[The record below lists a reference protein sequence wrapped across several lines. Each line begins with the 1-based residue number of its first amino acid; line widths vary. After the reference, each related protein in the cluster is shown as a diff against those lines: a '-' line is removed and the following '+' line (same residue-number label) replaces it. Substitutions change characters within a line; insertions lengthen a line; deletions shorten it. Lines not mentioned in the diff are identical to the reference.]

1 MGCVG
6 LDILALC
13 ILALSRWCHWYFL
26 KKHDLLW
33 LNLEFDLELD
43 AQDLIIIVWITFIFP
58 ISGIK
63 TWRKA
68 VKHNRKLFID
78 NQKAIVVTNIL
89 LYKGEQNYEKE
100 IDDGSPYFQG
110 RYYHKK
116 MMIPQIKE
124 LIKLK
129 IISSK
134 LNLVIPIWQLI
145 YQRIE
150 NHLHLNRQKDL
161 HNN

>member
-1 MGCVG
+1 M
-6 LDILALC
+6 
-13 ILALSRWCHWYFL
+13 
-26 KKHDLLW
+26 
-33 LNLEFDLELD
+33 
-43 AQDLIIIVWITFIFP
+43 
-58 ISGIK
+58 
-63 TWRKA
+63 
-68 VKHNRKLFID
+68 KHNRKLFID

-134 LNLVIPIWQLI
+134 LNLVIPI
-145 YQRIE
+145 
-150 NHLHLNRQKDL
+150 
-161 HNN
+161 